1 MNTDDELRDFFAAF
15 AMNSLLQ
22 HKELEEKLKFRAFD
36 MSFVKV
42 SIAENSYQIADAMIE
57 ARKPKEPEVG
67 IAAIK
72 SRRKK
77 DDQ

>member
-1 MNTDDELRDFFAAF
+1 MEIDMATDDELRDFFAAF

-22 HKELEEKLKFRAFD
+22 QFKEFD
-36 MSFVKV
+36 MSLDKV
-42 SIAENSYQIADAMIE
+42 RIAEGSYKMADAMIE
-57 ARKPKEPEVG
+57 ARKQDEPEVG

-77 DDQ
+77 DA

>member
-1 MNTDDELRDFFAAF
+1 M
-15 AMNSLLQ
+15 SLD
-22 HKELEEKLKFRAFD
+22 KADYNLK
-36 MSFVKV
+36 
-42 SIAENSYQIADAMIE
+42 IAEGSYELADEMIK

-77 DDQ
+77 DA

>member
-1 MNTDDELRDFFAAF
+1 MTTDDELRDFFAAF

-22 HKELEEKLKFRAFD
+22 KFKEFD
-36 MSFVKV
+36 LSLDKV
-42 SIAENSYQIADAMIE
+42 RIAEGSYKMADAMLE

-72 SRRKK
+72 TRRKK
-77 DDQ
+77 DEATN

>member
-1 MNTDDELRDFFAAF
+1 MDEDLRDFFAAF
-15 AMNSLLQ
+15 AMNGIIARGGLHPDLMPENAIARRAY
-22 HKELEEKLKFRAFD
+22 EL
-36 MSFVKV
+36 
-42 SIAENSYQIADAMIE
+42 ADVMME

-77 DDQ
+77 DA

>member
-1 MNTDDELRDFFAAF
+1 MSTDDELRDFFAAF

-22 HKELEEKLKFRAFD
+22 QFREFD
-36 MSFVKV
+36 MSLDKADYNLK
-42 SIAENSYQIADAMIE
+42 IAEGSYEMADAMIE

>member
-1 MNTDDELRDFFAAF
+1 MTTDDELRDFFAAF

-22 HKELEEKLKFRAFD
+22 KFKEFD
-36 MSFVKV
+36 LSLDKV
-42 SIAENSYQIADAMIE
+42 RIAEGSYKMADAMLE

-72 SRRKK
+72 TRRKK
-77 DDQ
+77 DVQ